1 MRKLK
6 LTMTIVST
14 VVGLS
19 GCALF
24 ERKTPGCEK
33 TYVNGAEWSI
43 DGINIPMKALNDI
56 KIGTVIYTG
65 AQAQKLSD
73 TAQLLDISR
82 ENNCAIMY
90 APGFSTMPESF
101 RAITYNRMLLS
112 NQLLRDF
119 ARALAGA
126 KTPADGQIAVQK
138 TEQQAKDLQRPI
150 GNGARGPTESKD
162 LVSSEGVADNVA
174 RESVAS
180 LKTTVTSLSADFKQY
195 RDAGPV
201 RLQIRGFEPN
211 GAALLA
217 DARQTLVRDF
227 SAALSR
233 IPPGRTPHV
242 LLIGYADGNGAPTYN
257 AHLGLRRAETIA
269 QFLRRQ
275 DFGRAFH
282 TEVTSGGIYR
292 RGVDGEARRVEVLVS
307 RATTTPTTLNQ
318 AHRRAS
324 RMSLA

>member
-6 LTMTIVST
+6 LTMAIVST

-24 ERKTPGCEK
+24 EKKIPGCEK
-33 TYVNGAEWSI
+33 TYVNGGGWSI

-56 KIGTVIYTG
+56 KIGTVTYTG
-65 AQAQKLSD
+65 PEAQKLSD
-73 TAQLLDISR
+73 TAQLLDITR

-90 APGFSTMPESF
+90 APGFSTMSESF

-119 ARALAGA
+119 AQALAGA
-126 KTPADGQIAVQK
+126 KTPADGQIAAQR
-138 TEQQAKDLQRPI
+138 TQQQARDLQPPI
-150 GNGARGPTESKD
+150 GNGALGPTKSRD
-162 LVSSEGVADNVA
+162 LVSAEGVVDNVA
-174 RESVAS
+174 RERVAS
-180 LKTTVTSLSADFKQY
+180 LQTTVAGLSTDFKQF
-195 RDAGPV
+195 RDSGPV

-217 DARQTLVRDF
+217 DGRQALARDF
-227 SAALSR
+227 RAALSR

-242 LLIGYADGNGAPTYN
+242 LLIGYADGNGAPAYN

-282 TEVTSGGIYR
+282 TEVTSGGIYS
-292 RGVDGEARRVEVLVS
+292 RGADGEARRVEVLVS
-307 RATTTPTTLNQ
+307 RATTSTTLNQ
-318 AHRRAS
+318 ANRRAP
-324 RMSLA
+324 RISLA